1 MLLDLKVGR
10 SIFYPLMSTG
20 LYFLSYRYKLE
31 QMMLKNALAVLLK
44 YLFTAYLDM

>member
-20 LYFLSYRYKLE
+20 LHFVSYRYKLE
-31 QMMLKNALAVLLK
+31 QMLKNALAVYLK